1 MTDNNSQNPKRD
13 WTTINRAKDER
24 LTFRLSREH
33 KQEFIALAEKLGV
46 TYTDL
51 FLSRVFS
58 IPLPRKA
65 KRPPIE
71 VKTLSRLQG
80 HIGSI
85 GNNLNQMARLMNS
98 GIMPNMDEVRAE
110 LAELRKIR
118 LEIKAALGKTT
129 IPTQDSINLTDP
141 Q

>member
-1 MTDNNSQNPKRD
+1 MADNNSQKQKRD

-24 LTFRLSREH
+24 LTFRLSKEQ
-33 KQEFIALAEKLGV
+33 KEEFIALAEKLGV

-51 FLSRVFS
+51 FLSRMFS
-58 IPLPRKA
+58 LPLPRKA

-71 VKTLSRLQG
+71 VQTLSRLQG

-85 GNNLNQMARLMNS
+85 GNNLNQMARWMNS
-98 GIMPNMDEVRAE
+98 GKVPNMEEVHAE
-110 LAELRKIR
+110 LAELKKIR

-129 IPTQDSINLTDP
+129 IPTQDSINLTEP